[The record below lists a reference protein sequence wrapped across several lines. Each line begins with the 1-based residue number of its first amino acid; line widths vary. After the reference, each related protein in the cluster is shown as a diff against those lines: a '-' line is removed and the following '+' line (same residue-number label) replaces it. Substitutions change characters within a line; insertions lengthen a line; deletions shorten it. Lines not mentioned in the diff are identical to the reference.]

1 MCYTVFMELTQLPM
15 KYRED
20 IESAVALLKREG
32 CVEVYL
38 FGSMV
43 TGCIHE
49 HSDID
54 LGIKGLPGQK
64 FFSVYSKL
72 YGTFTTE
79 IHLIDFDLNEKMYTL
94 LKNLGE
100 VMQIG

>member
-1 MCYTVFMELTQLPM
+1 MELTQLPM

-32 CVEVYL
+32 CAAVYL

-43 TGCIHE
+43 TGHIHE

-72 YGTFTTE
+72 YGNFSTE
-79 IHLIDFDLNEKMYTL
+79 IHLIDFDLNEKMYAL
-94 LKNLGE
+94 LNSLGE
-100 VMQIG
+100 VVQIG

>member
-1 MCYTVFMELTQLPM
+1 MELDKIPV
-15 KYRED
+15 KYRKD
-20 IESAVALLKREG
+20 IETAAALLKREG
-32 CVEVYL
+32 CGAVYL

-43 TGCIHE
+43 TGKVHE

-72 YGTFTTE
+72 YGTFATE
-79 IHLIDFDLNEKMYTL
+79 IHLIDFDLNDKMYSL
-94 LKNLGE
+94 LNDLGE
-100 VMQIG
+100 VVQIG